1 MQVYLKFNSSKIYKK
16 AASVLTDDIVNK
28 DDAEKSI
35 IIDVCDYWSAG
46 QIINALSLSLT
57 KYCIIPNNESNMVI
71 V

>member
-16 AASVLTDDIVNK
+16 AASVLTIVNK

-57 KYCIIPNNESNMVI
+57 KYCIIPNSENNMVI